1 MEDLPHLIDRD
12 LEQITDSIRPENHDV
27 PVVVVHFAGVTERL
41 LDVLALDA
49 VPEGSPLVPHSVTVV
64 AKSLHTRSLAVAPAG
79 ACISG
84 PGHPHPGASGAV
96 VGRHSHSVFS
106 GRPHNPSA

>member
-12 LEQITDSIRPENHDV
+12 LEQITESIRPENHDV
-27 PVVVVHFAGVTERL
+27 PVVEVHFAGVTERL

-64 AKSLHTRSLAVAPAG
+64 AKSLHTRSLAVAPAKPS
-79 ACISG
+79 A
-84 PGHPHPGASGAV
+84 P
-96 VGRHSHSVFS
+96 
-106 GRPHNPSA
+106 GRP

>member
-41 LDVLALDA
+41 LDVLTL
-49 VPEGSPLVPHSVTVV
+49 G
-64 AKSLHTRSLAVAPAG
+64 
-79 ACISG
+79 
-84 PGHPHPGASGAV
+84 
-96 VGRHSHSVFS
+96 GRHWAKRPDAGHHSHRVLS
-106 GRPHNPSA
+106 GRPQSPSA